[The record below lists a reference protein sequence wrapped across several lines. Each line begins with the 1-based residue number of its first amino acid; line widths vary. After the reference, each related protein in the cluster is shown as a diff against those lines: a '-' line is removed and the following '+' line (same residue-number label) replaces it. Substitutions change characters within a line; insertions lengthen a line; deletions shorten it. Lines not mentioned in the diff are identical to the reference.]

1 MQRQGGPGPAGL
13 GRGLGLKPAD
23 GAGLDGADARAG
35 SAGALARA
43 TADALGPRG
52 ALAAADPGFVER
64 EPQLRLAEA
73 MAWAIDERATLV
85 AEAGTGVGKTFAYL
99 VPLLLSGRRALVSTA
114 TKSLQDQLFL
124 RDLPRLRDALGLPVR
139 LALLKGRSS
148 YLCLH
153 RLQQARETG
162 SLPDR
167 FAVRALAR
175 VETWAQ
181 ATQTGDLAEIDG
193 LDDRSPVIPL
203 VTSTR
208 DNCLGQDCPVFRDC
222 HVVKARRE
230 AMAADLVVVNHHL
243 FFADLALRD
252 SGVAELLPTVDAAVF
267 DEAHQLVETGL
278 QFLGTMLSTNQ
289 VIDCGRDLLAAGLS
303 HARGLADWQALAG
316 GLDRAARELRL
327 ACAGALRDVKGML
340 KLRWDERADHDD
352 FTDALS
358 GLADA
363 ADAARD
369 AALLVEATAPDFTRL
384 VERARRIAQLAHG
397 FALAAATDRVRWI
410 DIGPRDARLVESPLH
425 IRDLFT
431 EQRAA
436 APRAWIFTSATLGSD
451 DDLSWFAESAALED
465 ARKLRVGS
473 PFDYPNHART
483 WVPSR
488 FPKPSEPGHPAAV
501 GALAARLAGRLGGRT
516 FVLTTTLRVL
526 PLIADALSATALA
539 AGHALQVLVQ
549 GSQPKRTLLQR
560 FLDTPGSVLVGS
572 ASFWEGID
580 VPGNALQCVII
591 DKLPFPPPN
600 DPLVQARSKELESRG
615 RDPFNDYFVSEAAIS
630 LKQGAGRLIR
640 SETDLGLLVITD
652 PRLRQMPYGRRL
664 RAALPPMGTLD
675 TEADAMAWIDG
686 MAALNADA

>member
-1 MQRQGGPGPAGL
+1 MGQPVPGVDAPDDASADDGL
-13 GRGLGLKPAD
+13 
-23 GAGLDGADARAG
+23 
-35 SAGALARA
+35 A
-43 TADALGPRG
+43 TATRLALGPRG
-52 ALAAADPGFVER
+52 ALAQADPGFIER
-64 EPQLRLAEA
+64 EVQQQLAEA
-73 MAWAIDERATLV
+73 VALAVEERATLV

-124 RDLPRLRDALGLPVR
+124 RDLPRLRQALRLPVR
-139 LALLKGRSS
+139 IALLKGRGS
-148 YLCLH
+148 YLCIH

-175 VETWAQ
+175 IETWASG
-181 ATQTGDLAEIDG
+181 TSTGDLAEIDG

-208 DNCLGQDCPVFRDC
+208 DNCLGQECPHFRDC

-243 FFADLALRD
+243 FFADLSLRD

-278 QFLGTMLSTNQ
+278 QFLGTLLSTNQ
-289 VIDCGRDLLAAGLS
+289 VIDFGRDLVAAGLT
-303 HARGLADWQALAG
+303 HARGLADWTGVAG

-327 ACAGALRDVKGML
+327 ACAGPLRDVKGIL
-340 KLRWDERADHDD
+340 KLRWDERAGTED
-352 FTDALS
+352 FLRALTD
-358 GLADA
+358 LAIA

-369 AALLVEATAPDFTRL
+369 AALSVEAAAPDFTRL
-384 VERARRIAQLAHG
+384 VERGRRLAQLAHA
-397 FALAAATDRVRWI
+397 FEAPAATDRVRWI
-410 DIGPRDARLVESPLH
+410 DLGPRDARLIESPLH

-431 EQRAA
+431 EQRAL
-436 APRAWIFTSATLGSD
+436 APRAWVFTSATLGSD
-451 DDLSWFAESAALED
+451 DDLSWFTESAALED

-473 PFDYPNHART
+473 PFDYATNART
-483 WVPSR
+483 WV
-488 FPKPSEPGHPAAV
+488 HPAAV

-526 PLIADALSATALA
+526 PVIAEALTQAAADAGTP
-539 AGHALQVLVQ
+539 LQVLVQ
-549 GSQPKRTLLQR
+549 GTHPKRSLLQR
-560 FLDTPGSVLVGS
+560 FLDTAGSVLVGS

-580 VPGNALQCVII
+580 VPGDALQCVII
-591 DKLPFPPPN
+591 DKLPFPPPH

-615 RDPFNDYFVSEAAIS
+615 RDPFNDYYLSEAAIA

-640 SETDLGLLVITD
+640 SETDRGLLVITD
-652 PRLRQMPYGRRL
+652 PRLRQMAYGRKL

-675 TEADAMAWIDG
+675 TEADALAWLDELASG
-686 MAALNADA
+686 H